1 MKKLLGGRRRA
12 QEHKDCNLQQKILK
26 PTWKERYN
34 PIAQQD
40 EEIAHFKVQ
49 IFEETIMCLK
59 LSRKNF
65 SFFLFLNRN
74 FILTF
79 T

>member
-1 MKKLLGGRRRA
+1 MKKNCSVGEEEQW

-40 EEIAHFKVQ
+40 EEIAH
-49 IFEETIMCLK
+49 LK
-59 LSRKNF
+59 KF
-65 SFFLFLNRN
+65 
-74 FILTF
+74 
-79 T
+79 

>member
-65 SFFLFLNRN
+65 SFFLF
-74 FILTF
+74 
-79 T
+79 

>member
-49 IFEETIMCLK
+49 IFEETIVCLK
-59 LSRKNF
+59 LGRKK
-65 SFFLFLNRN
+65 L
-74 FILTF
+74 
-79 T
+79 

>member
-12 QEHKDCNLQQKILK
+12 QEHKDCNLQQKIFK

-34 PIAQQD
+34 PIANQD

-49 IFEETIMCLK
+49 
-59 LSRKNF
+59 NF
-65 SFFLFLNRN
+65 QK
-74 FILTF
+74 TK
-79 T
+79 